1 MSRKSKVISSVIAL
15 IVILSVIVVG
25 CSNSDNKGLLELS
38 PKEMKK
44 YMDSKE
50 SGFVMYM
57 DSQES
62 GFVMLSSKKNKRA
75 AWIKE
80 AKKSS
85 EEQKVTIRELNEKR
99 DDVPGTSNPNDW
111 GLSQDRNTLAY
122 YQNGHLKE
130 QIDLEEIEPDKLK
143 SEIDKFIKK
152 MQEDYPN

>member
-1 MSRKSKVISSVIAL
+1 MSCKSKVISSVIAL

-50 SGFVMYM
+50 SGFVM
-57 DSQES
+57 
-62 GFVMLSSKKNKRA
+62 LSSKKDKRA

-85 EEQKVTIRELNEKR
+85 EEQKITIRELNEKR
-99 DDVPGTSNPNDW
+99 EDVPGTSNPNDW
-111 GLSQDRNTLAY
+111 GLSQDRNTIAY
-122 YQNGHLKE
+122 YQNGELKE

-152 MQEDYPN
+152 VQEDYPN

>member
-50 SGFVMYM
+50 SGFVM
-57 DSQES
+57 
-62 GFVMLSSKKNKRA
+62 LSSKKNKRA

-80 AKKSS
+80 AKESS

>member
-50 SGFVMYM
+50 SGFVM
-57 DSQES
+57 
-62 GFVMLSSKKNKRA
+62 LSSKKDKRA

-85 EEQKVTIRELNEKR
+85 EEQKITIRELNEKR
-99 DDVPGTSNPNDW
+99 EDVPGTSNPNDW
-111 GLSQDRNTLAY
+111 GLSQDRNTIAY
-122 YQNGHLKE
+122 YQNGELKE

-152 MQEDYPN
+152 VQEDYPN

>member
-1 MSRKSKVISSVIAL
+1 MSRKSKIISSVIAL
-15 IVILSVIVVG
+15 IVILSTIVIG
-25 CSNSDNKGLLELS
+25 CSNNDNKGLLELS
-38 PKEMKK
+38 PKAMKK

-50 SGFVMYM
+50 SGFVM
-57 DSQES
+57 
-62 GFVMLSSKKNKRA
+62 LSSKKDKRA

-122 YQNGHLKE
+122 YQNGELKE
-130 QIDLEEIEPDKLK
+130 QIDLDEIEPSKLK
-143 SEIDKFIKK
+143 SEIDNFIKK
-152 MQEDYPN
+152 VQEDYPN

>member
-44 YMDSKE
+44 YMDSK
-50 SGFVMYM
+50 
-57 DSQES
+57 ES

>member
-44 YMDSKE
+44 
-50 SGFVMYM
+50 YM

>member
-15 IVILSVIVVG
+15 IVILSVIVIG

-50 SGFVMYM
+50 SGFVM
-57 DSQES
+57 
-62 GFVMLSSKKNKRA
+62 LSSKKDKRA

-85 EEQKVTIRELNEKR
+85 EEQKITIRELNEKR

-122 YQNGHLKE
+122 YQNGELKE
-130 QIDLEEIEPDKLK
+130 QIDLDEIEPSKLK
-143 SEIDKFIKK
+143 SEIDNFIKK
-152 MQEDYPN
+152 VQEDYPN